1 MSANPARASLPTISV
16 VTPTLDRPSDVRSLI
31 QSLTGQRVAPFEL
44 VLVDAAPPEMNDTRD
59 VVRSLAGTVPFAIS
73 YIRRGGGTAI
83 QRNIGIEAAQGEF
96 VAFIDDD
103 MVLED
108 DFLSE
113 IMAAFAEDREEKV
126 GAIAGYITN
135 QYLDPTKSPRWRWYR
150 RLNLFTTYEPGMF
163 DFQSGYP
170 INRYLQAPHDGIRE
184 IDFIGSNC
192 AVWRGRVFA
201 EGLRFSPFFIDYG
214 VVEDAHLALS
224 ARRLGWKIWEAGK
237 ARCRHM
243 HSPRGRVS
251 KRSVAR
257 KTAVNY
263 RFLFVDIVPNRSVSQ
278 EFRFWRVQ
286 LVDLIRQAAWAARKG
301 GREEWA
307 ATFGKMEGIVAA
319 TRVRAGVD
327 TPP

>member
-1 MSANPARASLPTISV
+1 MNADAGRKTIPSISV
-16 VTPTLDRPSDVRSLI
+16 VTPTMDRPAEVRSLI
-31 QSLTGQRVAPFEL
+31 QNLAAQQFRPLEL
-44 VLVDAAPPEMNDTRD
+44 VLVDAAPAGMNETQDLVRD
-59 VVRSLAGTVPFAIS
+59 LAPTVPFPIS

-83 QRNIGIEAAQGEF
+83 QRNIGIDAAHGAF

-103 MVLED
+103 MILEN
-108 DFLSE
+108 DFFVE
-113 IMAAFAEDREEKV
+113 IMAAFAADTGEKV
-126 GAIAGYITN
+126 GAVAGYITN
-135 QYLDPTKSPRWRWYR
+135 QYLDPTKSRRWRWYR

-163 DFQSGYP
+163 DFQTGYP

-192 AVWRGRVFA
+192 AVWRKRVFA

-224 ARRLGWKIWEAGK
+224 ARSRGWKIWEVGK
-237 ARCRHM
+237 ARCQHL
-243 HSPRGRVS
+243 HSSRARAS

-263 RFLFVDIVPNRSVSQ
+263 RFLFVDIVPKRSVVQ

-286 LVDLIRQAAWAARKG
+286 VVDLVRQLAWAVRNG
-301 GREEWA
+301 GKDEWA
-307 ATFGKMEGIVAA
+307 AALGKLEGIIAA
-319 TRVRAGVD
+319 TRVRAGAVS
-327 TPP
+327 PP